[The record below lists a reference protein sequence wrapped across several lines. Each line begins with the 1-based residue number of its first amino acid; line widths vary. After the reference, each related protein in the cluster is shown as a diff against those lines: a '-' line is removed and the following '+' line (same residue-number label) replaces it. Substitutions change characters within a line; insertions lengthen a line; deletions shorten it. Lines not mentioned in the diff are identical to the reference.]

1 MAPLSDIKTPERA
14 GASTDDA
21 DARTHT
27 TPVSKSALAVGIAMI
42 LVFAGVVGLIVASF
56 FDAVPEISWPS
67 FLVDSSTALEKLA
80 LMLFVV
86 LLFVGVMALLLFMVD
101 SRKRVPNWTVAI
113 AFVGPALAAL
123 LLGLIWPGISTI
135 IQSFYGRSPWSDSE
149 RSEFVG
155 FDNFVTL
162 FTTSE
167 FQIVLRNTMI
177 WVILVPLVAVGLGLL
192 YAVLID
198 RTRGE
203 AISKSLIFLPMAI
216 SLVGASIIWRF
227 VYEYRAPARP
237 QIGLAN
243 QILVWLGLE
252 PYQFLLNSPLNT
264 IFLIVVMVWIQTGF
278 AMTII
283 SAAIKAIPDDIIEA
297 ARLDGVSGLRMFRYV
312 TIPSIRPALLVVWVT
327 ITMTTLKVFDIVRT
341 MTGGNFQTSVV
352 ANEFYTQ
359 SFRQFDFG
367 LGAALAVLLFVIV
380 IPVVVYQVRQLRLSE
395 DIR

>member
-1 MAPLSDIKTPERA
+1 MSDTQTPEK
-14 GASTDDA
+14 A
-21 DARTHT
+21 DASASDATAGKHKN
-27 TPVSKSALAVGIAMI
+27 PISYGALAVGIFMI
-42 LVFAGVVGLIVASF
+42 LVFVGIVGLVAASF
-56 FDAVPEISWPS
+56 FDAVPEITWPS
-67 FLVDSSTALEKLA
+67 FLVESDTAVRKLG
-80 LMLFVV
+80 LMVFVV

-123 LLGLIWPGISTI
+123 LLGLIWPGISTL
-135 IQSFYGRSPWSDSE
+135 IQSFYGRSPWYDPE

-155 FDNFVTL
+155 MANFSTL
-162 FTTSE
+162 FTTPE
-167 FQIVLRNTMI
+167 FQVVLRNTLI

-203 AISKSLIFLPMAI
+203 AISKGLIFLPMAI

-237 QIGLAN
+237 QIGLLN
-243 QILVWLGLE
+243 QLLVWLGLE
-252 PYQFLLNSPLNT
+252 PYQFILNVPWNT
-264 IFLIVVMVWIQTGF
+264 TFLIVVMVWIQTGF

-283 SAAIKAIPDDIIEA
+283 SAAIKAIPDDIVEA

-380 IPVVVYQVRQLRLSE
+380 IPVVVYQVRQLRISE
-395 DIR
+395 EIR

>member
-21 DARTHT
+21 EAREHT
-27 TPVSKSALAVGIAMI
+27 TPVSKSALAVGIVMI
-42 LVFAGVVGLIVASF
+42 LVFVGVVGIIVASF
-56 FDAVPEISWPS
+56 FSAVPEISWPS
-67 FLVDSSTALEKLA
+67 FLVDSTTTLEKLG
-80 LMLFVV
+80 LMAFVV

-101 SRKRVPNWTVAI
+101 SRKRVPNWTVAL

-135 IQSFYGRSPWSDSE
+135 IQSFYGRSPWSDPE

-167 FQIVLRNTMI
+167 FQIVLRNTLI
-177 WVILVPLVAVGLGLL
+177 WVVLVPIVAVGLGLL

-203 AISKSLIFLPMAI
+203 AVSKGLIFLPMAI

-227 VYEYRAPARP
+227 IYEYRAPARP

-243 QILVWLGLE
+243 QILIWLGFE
-252 PYQFLLNSPLNT
+252 PYQFLLTSPWNT

-312 TIPSIRPALLVVWVT
+312 TIPSIRPALLVVWVS

-341 MTGGNFQTSVV
+341 MTGGNFQTCVV

-359 SFRQFDFG
+359 SFRQFNFG